1 MIDKLPRWAN
11 YSIIVILVF
20 GILAMF
26 IFALD
31 SRLDQQTFIKKFDQ
45 RIKVTDKR
53 FAEEKSADADRS
65 MKVDAL
71 LNETTHVVHDLV
83 YIIQVRLSNHTIHTD
98 RELGDLN
105 GNLTKLL
112 KENRDLLID
121 INDTD

>member
-1 MIDKLPRWAN
+1 
-11 YSIIVILVF
+11 
-20 GILAMF
+20 MF

-31 SRLDQQTFIKKFDQ
+31 SRLDQLAFFKKYDQ
-45 RIKVTDKR
+45 RTKITDKR
-53 FAEEKSADADRS
+53 FADEKVADIDRS
-65 MKVDAL
+65 MKVDKL
-71 LNETTHVVHDLV
+71 LNETHGVVNDLI

-105 GNLTKLL
+105 GNLTKIL